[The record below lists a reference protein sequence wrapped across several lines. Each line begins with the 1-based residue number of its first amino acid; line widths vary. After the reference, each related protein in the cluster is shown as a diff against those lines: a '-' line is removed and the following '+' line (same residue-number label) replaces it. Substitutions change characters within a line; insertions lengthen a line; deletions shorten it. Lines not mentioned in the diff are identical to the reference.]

1 MSYHPGKNSFYIP
14 YVDDCLDM
22 TRAKPAPP
30 PAAGQAPPP
39 PPAPAEGRGRGR
51 GANDGSQPE
60 RRQGVRRPGS
70 DPEKYGGI
78 AKVNAATGEITRIYE
93 GSVPGNGATLVTAGD
108 LVFWGDLNQ
117 KFRAFDADT
126 GKTLWETT
134 LGGPIQTSTI
144 TYRVNGKQY
153 VAVMTALGAVT
164 TSLFPRSGVT
174 GINPQRN
181 NAIHVFALPN

>member
-1 MSYHPGKNSFYIP
+1 
-14 YVDDCLDM
+14 VV
-22 TRAKPAPP
+22 AVEAPTTAASRNGVRVFGDQDP
-30 PAAGQAPPP
+30 IRHDRDVAALPFRDRLGRDPAAVQ
-39 PPAPAEGRGRGR
+39 ELDLL
-51 GANDGSQPE
+51 GADAH
-60 RRQGVRRPGS
+60 V
-70 DPEKYGGI
+70 I

-126 GKTLWETT
+126 GKTLWEIT